1 MEHVV
6 VRPEAHGYWLDP
18 SAYLAILPKL
28 ARDLPPGASDFA
40 LDPHHYDF
48 VSDRSVHDLWFRSL
62 TLDDANSAAS
72 LSLGDS
78 NEKRAYGL
86 NLVYSGLVR
95 IVVDRQRDP
104 ADERLGQVLLDEL
117 RPSPEGFVH
126 EIALTGGSL
135 LVVARDL
142 EAAWG

>member
-1 MEHVV
+1 MATGSTR
-6 VRPEAHGYWLDP
+6 VRTWRSCRSWRGTFLRERATSRWAPYSSGV
-18 SAYLAILPKL
+18 
-28 ARDLPPGASDFA
+28 R
-40 LDPHHYDF
+40 YDF

-135 LVVARDL
+135 LVVARNL
-142 EAAWG
+142 EEAWG